1 MTSRPTRANPRDHTL
16 PARFKGFAW
25 NRGEWS
31 AIPGWRPNFEIK
43 QHPERI
49 DTIGMRRSNAECNWG
64 IWPRFHPKCP
74 GRANKQMYNRQLSY
88 QNLQVLRDD
97 EFEQIRAKFSK
108 TVNSSP
114 FPYPQPISPSPLMW
128 VSGFMQ
134 LSHCTE
140 RIEESL
146 FNDYWFACLTFN
158 DNVWVDKLESIDTA
172 PIYKDIIN
180 LCCFSILNSWV
191 ASALWVSVF
200 SCLFCKAVTAIKVK
214 MIISIRVT
222 LSISYIFS
230 PKTILK
236 WLFLCIQ
243 DQ

>member
-1 MTSRPTRANPRDHTL
+1 
-16 PARFKGFAW
+16 
-25 NRGEWS
+25 
-31 AIPGWRPNFEIK
+31 
-43 QHPERI
+43 
-49 DTIGMRRSNAECNWG
+49 
-64 IWPRFHPKCP
+64 
-74 GRANKQMYNRQLSY
+74 
-88 QNLQVLRDD
+88 
-97 EFEQIRAKFSK
+97 
-108 TVNSSP
+108 
-114 FPYPQPISPSPLMW
+114 
-128 VSGFMQ
+128 MQ

-172 PIYKDIIN
+172 PLYKDIIN

-191 ASALWVSVF
+191 ASALWASVF

-236 WLFLCIQ
+236 WLFFVYSGSVTWYGFEQYAISIDNVIFSDLIESYPGQ
-243 DQ
+243 SLSLKSVKNNLILPQQEASLI

>member
-1 MTSRPTRANPRDHTL
+1 M
-16 PARFKGFAW
+16 
-25 NRGEWS
+25 
-31 AIPGWRPNFEIK
+31 
-43 QHPERI
+43 
-49 DTIGMRRSNAECNWG
+49 
-64 IWPRFHPKCP
+64 
-74 GRANKQMYNRQLSY
+74 
-88 QNLQVLRDD
+88 LRDD
-97 EFEQIRAKFSK
+97 EFEQIRSKFFK

-114 FPYPQPISPSPLMW
+114 SPPSYVISPAPLMW

-158 DNVWVDKLESIDTA
+158 DNVSVDKLESVDTA
-172 PIYKDIIN
+172 PLYKDIIY
-180 LCCFSILNSWV
+180 LWCFSILNSWV
-191 ASALWVSVF
+191 ASALWVSIF

-222 LSISYIFS
+222 LSISYIFP

-236 WLFLCIQ
+236 MAFLCVFRISYLVWFWTIRN
-243 DQ
+243 